1 MLQKGSRIY
10 IAGPL
15 TKGNQLDNVS
25 TAINIYNQL
34 ISLGYYPF
42 CPHFSYFA
50 NIVDSKE
57 YEVWINQDLK
67 WLEVCDAVY
76 RFEGESE
83 GADGE
88 VKFAEQRGLPV
99 YLDFSLMTGY
109 NLDKVQ
115 KTKTALDAT
124 PKEINA

>member
-15 TKGNQLDNVS
+15 TKGNRLDNVS

-34 ISLGYYPF
+34 IDLDYYPF

-99 YLDFSLMTGY
+99 YTDFELMTGKTFFVPE
-109 NLDKVQ
+109 KV
-115 KTKTALDAT
+115 KTALDK
-124 PKEINA
+124 PEKRNP

>member
-76 RFEGESE
+76 RFEGESD

-99 YLDFSLMTGY
+99 YTDFELMTGCK
-109 NLDKVQ
+109 LKQQGKV
-115 KTKTALDAT
+115 KTALDK
-124 PKEINA
+124 PEKRNP